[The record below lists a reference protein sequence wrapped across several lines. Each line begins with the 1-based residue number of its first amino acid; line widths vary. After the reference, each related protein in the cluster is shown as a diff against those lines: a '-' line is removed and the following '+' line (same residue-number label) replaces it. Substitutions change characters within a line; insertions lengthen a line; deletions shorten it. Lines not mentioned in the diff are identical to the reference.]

1 MAHYVVIGR
10 MHGDDEDT
18 CFVYECDH
26 ASDARQNFI
35 DDMRAL
41 EGITPDDVQ
50 QGGEEVNVY
59 ITHVLRSEAEIRSA

>member
-1 MAHYVVIGR
+1 MTHYAVIGR

-18 CFVYECDH
+18 CFVYECSH

-41 EGITPDDVQ
+41 EDITPEDVEA
-50 QGGEEVNVY
+50 GGEEMNVY
-59 ITHVLRSEAEIRSA
+59 ITHVLKSAAPIEVA